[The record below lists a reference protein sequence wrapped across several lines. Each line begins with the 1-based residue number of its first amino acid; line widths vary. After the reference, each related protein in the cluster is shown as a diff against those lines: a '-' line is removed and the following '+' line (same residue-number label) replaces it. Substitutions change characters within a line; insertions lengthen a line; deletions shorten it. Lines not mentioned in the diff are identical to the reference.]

1 MKEVKYHVFQTPVPQ
16 PYRSTL
22 DLADRGVGVVFVFV
36 VVVVFVSSSRLVP
49 IERRPD
55 VDRANARGGEA
66 IDGGSRGETETSEHR
81 EKRVVESTRG
91 GDAR

>member
-1 MKEVKYHVFQTPVPQ
+1 MYFKYPSLNPTGP
-16 PYRSTL
+16 RSTSPIAVSVRFHFL
-22 DLADRGVGVVFVFV
+22 
-36 VVVVFVSSSRLVP
+36 SSSSPRLVP
-49 IERRPD
+49 IDRRPD

-66 IDGGSRGETETSEHR
+66 IDGGSRGETETSERR

>member
-1 MKEVKYHVFQTPVPQ
+1 MGPPWPIVKEVKCYVFQTPISQ
-16 PYRSTL
+16 PYQSTL
-22 DLADRGVGVVFVFV
+22 DLPDRGVGAFSF
-36 VVVVFVSSSRLVP
+36 SLLGLVP
-49 IERRPD
+49 IDRRPD

-66 IDGGSRGETETSEHR
+66 IDGGSRGETETSERR